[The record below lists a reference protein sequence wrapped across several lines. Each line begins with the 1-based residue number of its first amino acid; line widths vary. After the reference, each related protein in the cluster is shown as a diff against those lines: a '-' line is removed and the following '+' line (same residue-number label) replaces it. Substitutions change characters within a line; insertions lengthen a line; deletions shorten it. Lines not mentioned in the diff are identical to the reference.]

1 MLDSPDLISKLP
13 YLPREHREQLL
24 ILLREKAYRAQ
35 TSNLWKY
42 RPYQKQKAFHDAGA
56 AKRERLFRA
65 GNQLG
70 KTLAGG
76 METAIHLTGEYPDWW
91 NGKRFSKPI
100 IAWVGGV
107 TGESTRDNP
116 QRILFGR
123 PGQLGTGTVPGRLIE
138 NEPVRSRG
146 IADLFDF
153 VRVKYKTGGT
163 SICYFK
169 SYEKG
174 REKWQG
180 DSVHLVWNDEE
191 PPPDV
196 YSEGVTR
203 TNATG
208 GIVFITATPLL
219 GMSEVIRRFVMEE
232 SPDRADIN
240 MTIDEA
246 EHYTAEERER
256 IIASY
261 PEHEREAR
269 AKGIPI
275 LGSGR
280 IFPISEEA
288 IRVEPFPIPDH
299 FAQIG
304 GLDFGWDHPTAG
316 VHLAWDRDGDRIYI
330 VNAYKAS
337 QQTPVIHCGAL
348 RPWGDWLPWAWPH
361 DALQHDKGSGD
372 QLAGLYSDNGL
383 NMLAERATFD
393 DGTNGVE
400 AGLMDMLERMQTG
413 RLKVFRHLVEW
424 FDEFRLYH
432 RKDGKV
438 VKEFDDLMS
447 ATRYGIMMKR
457 FAITRPKP
465 RRHVEHIHNQSWAS
479 L

>member
-1 MLDSPDLISKLP
+1 MLDSPDIISKLP

-24 ILLREKAYRAQ
+24 LLLREKAYRAQ
-35 TSNLWKY
+35 TSNLYKY
-42 RPYQKQKAFHDAGA
+42 HPYFKQKLFHDAGLS
-56 AKRERLFRA
+56 KRERLFRA

-76 METAIHLTGEYPDWW
+76 METAIHLTGEYPEWW
-91 NGKRFSKPI
+91 NGKRFHGPI

-138 NEPVRSRG
+138 HDPVRSRG

-153 VRVKYKTGGT
+153 VRVKHKTGGT

-203 TNATG
+203 TNATS

-219 GMSEVIRRFVMEE
+219 GMSEVIRRFVMEK
-232 SPDRADIN
+232 SPDRADIQ
-240 MTIDEA
+240 MTIEEA
-246 EHYTAEERER
+246 EHYTPEERER

-280 IFPISEEA
+280 IFPVSEEA
-288 IRVEPFPIPDH
+288 IRVEPFAIPDH

-316 VHLAWDRDGDRIYI
+316 VHLAWDRDADKIYV

-372 QLAGLYSDNGL
+372 QLAGLYADNGL
-383 NMLAERATFD
+383 NMLGERATFD

-457 FAITRPKP
+457 FAITRPRP
-465 RRHVEHIHNQSWAS
+465 RRPMQEMHNQSWAS